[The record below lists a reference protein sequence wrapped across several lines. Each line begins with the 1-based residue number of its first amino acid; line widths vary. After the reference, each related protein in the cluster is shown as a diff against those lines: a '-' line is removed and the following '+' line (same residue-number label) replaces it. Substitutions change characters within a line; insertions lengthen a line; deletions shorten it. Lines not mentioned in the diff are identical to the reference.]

1 MQHPLYPVLN
11 KALSTLRC
19 NGSSGS
25 YTVAITEGSTLD
37 QNVMKVPWMFSVSP
51 KTLLQKL
58 ELSFD
63 SCPSCGHPALK
74 ELAVGDCGH
83 FFHQH
88 CHIAPY
94 LCFCLCLGSITTFI
108 ATKTHAT
115 FRLFPRGSNR
125 GYDLYTKSF
134 SFDLQYLLCHVFLA
148 PLLESVA
155 TFCNIKPR
163 QLKLRRVFF
172 QPVRFLEA
180 ALSVELEDDDVSQCL
195 ARRCRK
201 LCVIFPNL
209 PLIYASKKTQGRA
222 EAEIR
227 LDKVLAELKGLQEQE
242 EELQLLQAHLQGK
255 RMEIERRTGRLQ
267 RETTQLEAR
276 HAQAMKQ
283 VRAAQATLRNMDDEA
298 EKLVVKCG
306 RLEQELLGSP
316 FHIFLAQRLPGQ
328 STEVLQRSSAA
339 TAGAQSDN
347 LEFLLLTLRN
357 TTQRLEQA
365 SGADEELMRLEKQH
379 ASNLQESKWLA
390 RRFAQEKRRLAV
402 LKDKLDA
409 LCRSVPQESPASSL
423 ASEDLAATPLAPED
437 LAATPLPP
445 EDLELTQN
453 FDDLSQPPA
462 TQDSQ
467 GSEEVGATG
476 KSKTLSRGDPRKKR
490 DRQSSASSL
499 LKKKRRQE
507 RELQMM
513 RRQLQEDE
521 LAQRME
527 WKAHVEK
534 QRKLELRAQL
544 QRRRTEQESK
554 SGIGAS
560 GSTLRDAVKCS
571 LQKMHQ
577 KNANALDMSTAVV
590 RYGAV
595 QPRGML
601 KQSSFAGKRMQ
612 QASSRLV
619 QVREANEREHR
630 KRLLI
635 HQLARTSL
643 QQQEPEEMACEEAEA
658 SDQEDQEEW
667 ESSEAAIKDGTFNSI
682 SQPKKAVA
690 DKHSTKDSLS
700 QSKKALEKKHSAKYP
715 QAKKHIRTKKK
726 PKKDQKQMSLS
737 FFLTQK

>member
-1 MQHPLYPVLN
+1 MQTNTTGRKKGNNNQKPFFVVEHPLYPVLN
-11 KALSTLRC
+11 KALSHFTLQRQFWFEDKS
-19 NGSSGS
+19 NK
-25 YTVAITEGSTLD
+25 Y
-37 QNVMKVPWMFSVSP
+37 VMCQKVPWMFSVFP

-88 CHIAPY
+88 C
-94 LCFCLCLGSITTFI
+94 
-108 ATKTHAT
+108 ATA
-115 FRLFPRGSNR
+115 GV
-125 GYDLYTKSF
+125 GCD
-134 SFDLQYLLCHVFLA
+134 
-148 PLLESVA
+148 
-155 TFCNIKPR
+155 FCNIKPR

-180 ALSVELEDDDVSQCL
+180 ALSVELEDDDVSQQE
-195 ARRCRK
+195 
-201 LCVIFPNL
+201 
-209 PLIYASKKTQGRA
+209 TQGRA

-467 GSEEVGATG
+467 GHSTHESDAMLNTEDTGSEEVGATG